1 MAFDN
6 QFADEGSAATTSV
19 ILPTS
24 STFRFPNPPFYEG
37 ARDGFKC
44 EAWLTAVQR
53 FFVGARIASA
63 EKTLHAIIFLTST
76 ASLWWEAHPLTDS
89 APWADFVEAFRT
101 EFRPVGFE
109 ASIRALLYSITF
121 TSTCSE
127 YIQRIRLY
135 RSMIVSSTMSHDA
148 RAFLDDTIKT
158 CFYKGAPDNLQ
169 QMLQGFEV
177 SNPGNSDLQTLLS
190 TAERFDN
197 IFHFKPNNASN
208 SKNTTGPSPHAQTI
222 ATAPT
227 FSQPDPY
234 AMEID
239 NISVPQVLINAIA
252 QEISR
257 QNNNNQ
263 RHQYHPTNNRRGP
276 RPNNIQHQW
285 SRNNYNNSNSNNNND
300 WAHLPKLTPAERQYL
315 FDNNGCFK
323 CRKLGHLS
331 YENRCPPRP
340 RVMNHIATNV
350 GAPFYGQ
357 SGNAPSDQ
365 A

>member
-1 MAFDN
+1 MNMAN
-6 QFADEGSAATTSV
+6 ESQFPTAATATPTSTV
-19 ILPTS
+19 ILPNA

-44 EAWLTAVQR
+44 DAWLTAVQR
-53 FFVGARIASA
+53 FFVGAKIAT
-63 EKTLHAIIFLTST
+63 EERTLHAIIFLTGT
-76 ASLWWEAHPLTDS
+76 ASLWWESHPLTDD
-89 APWADFVEAFRT
+89 APWSAFVEAFRT
-101 EFRPVGFE
+101 EFRPVGFLD
-109 ASIRALLYSITF
+109 SIRSLLYSITF

-135 RSMIVSSTMSHDA
+135 RSMIISPTMSDDA
-148 RAFLDDTIKT
+148 RVFLDETIKT
-158 CFYKGAPDNLQ
+158 CFYKGAPTALH

-177 SNPGNSDLQTLLS
+177 ANPGNSDLQTLLS

-197 IFHFKPNNASN
+197 IYNFRPDST
-208 SKNTTGPSPHAQTI
+208 SSSLPTTSLQSAQTI

-234 AMEID
+234 AMEVDHIAL
-239 NISVPQVLINAIA
+239 PQVLINAIV
-252 QEISR
+252 QEVDR
-257 QNNNNQ
+257 QNNNHQRNQYHGSNNQ
-263 RHQYHPTNNRRGP
+263 RGS
-276 RPNNIQHQW
+276 RPNGNQHQW
-285 SRNNYNNSNSNNNND
+285 GRNNNNNNNNNND

-315 FDNNGCFK
+315 IDNGGCFK

-331 YENRCPPRP
+331 YENRCPPRG
-340 RVMNHIATNV
+340 RGMNHIATNV

-357 SGNAPSDQ
+357 SGNAPSGQ

>member
-1 MAFDN
+1 MANEPHF
-6 QFADEGSAATTSV
+6 QAATPATPTTSV
-19 ILPTS
+19 ILPNS
-24 STFRFPNPPFYEG
+24 STFRFPNPPFYEV

-53 FFVGARIASA
+53 FFVGAKIAPE
-63 EKTLHAIIFLTST
+63 EKTLHAIIFLTGT
-76 ASLWWEAHPLTDS
+76 ASLWWESHPLADDT
-89 APWADFVEAFRT
+89 PWFAFVEAFRT
-101 EFRPVGFE
+101 EFRPVGFLD
-109 ASIRALLYSITF
+109 SIRSLLYSITF

-135 RSMIVSSTMSHDA
+135 RSMIISPSMSDDA
-148 RAFLDDTIKT
+148 RAFLDETIKT
-158 CFYKGAPDNLQ
+158 CFYKGAPTDLH

-197 IFHFKPNNASN
+197 IYEFKPNS
-208 SKNTTGPSPHAQTI
+208 TTNPRSATTSQSAQKI

-227 FSQPDPY
+227 FTQPDPY
-234 AMEID
+234 AMDLDHIAL
-239 NISVPQVLINAIA
+239 PQVLINAIA
-252 QEISR
+252 QEINR
-257 QNNNNQ
+257 QNNNTQRNQ
-263 RHQYHPTNNRRGP
+263 YQPTNNQRGS
-276 RPNNIQHQW
+276 RPNGNQHQW
-285 SRNNYNNSNSNNNND
+285 GRNNNSNTSD
-300 WAHLPKLTPAERQYL
+300 WAQLPRLTPAERQYL
-315 FDNNGCFK
+315 IENNGCFK

-340 RVMNHIATNV
+340 TQGRGMNNIVTNA

-357 SGNAPSDQ
+357 SGNASSGQ